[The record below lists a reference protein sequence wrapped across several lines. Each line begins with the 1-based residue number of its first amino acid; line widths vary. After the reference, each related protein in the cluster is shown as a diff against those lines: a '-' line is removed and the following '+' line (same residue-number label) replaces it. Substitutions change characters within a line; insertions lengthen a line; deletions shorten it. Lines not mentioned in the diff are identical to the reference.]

1 MEKKTVQ
8 MNFIYGMTQGFYAPR
23 GYYRTPEAERSV
35 GRLLE
40 HGVNLVALVVNQYQE
55 TFAST
60 RIFPSNVRT
69 PDDDELALHID
80 RLHRAGIRVMLKPM
94 IEPLDSVWR
103 GEIRQ
108 HRGIRIIADV
118 ESDTVTPWFRSYQE
132 FILRY
137 AELAEKCACECFCIG
152 AELDG
157 MEDHR
162 PEWSE
167 TLHLVR
173 NCYHGPV
180 TFNTT
185 MNLEQ
190 REGRLWLREL
200 DFVGLSGYYKVGPN
214 NRTSTLEEMR
224 SGWIPWRD
232 KLAEFSAWLG
242 KPLFFAETGTR
253 PLVGAAGITGGFSEE
268 SQVYSEQEQA
278 DYYSA
283 TLDVLEP
290 EEWFLGSV
298 WWKLDEFQNR
308 PNYRLSD
315 GHYVGCEPT
324 ETLRRTML
332 QRAGKK
338 VPPRFIV
345 PWQPDSAG
353 MTTVAV
359 GGR

>member
-1 MEKKTVQ
+1 
-8 MNFIYGMTQGFYAPR
+8 
-23 GYYRTPEAERSV
+23 
-35 GRLLE
+35 
-40 HGVNLVALVVNQYQE
+40 
-55 TFAST
+55 
-60 RIFPSNVRT
+60 
-69 PDDDELALHID
+69 
-80 RLHRAGIRVMLKPM
+80 
-94 IEPLDSVWR
+94 
-103 GEIRQ
+103 
-108 HRGIRIIADV
+108 
-118 ESDTVTPWFRSYQE
+118 
-132 FILRY
+132 
-137 AELAEKCACECFCIG
+137 
-152 AELDG
+152 